1 MKTNYNITVL
11 LCLLLSIYTFS
22 SQAQTWQNLGNPEVG
37 GQPIDNMYSIEGHT
51 SGVYF
56 CTDRGL
62 FKSTDG
68 GATFTNLTWESGITA
83 GLPILCLFIDDSD
96 GAMYIGGED
105 ALFKSTNNGTTW
117 SATALTASG
126 TINDISKADTNL
138 IAAYDQGFGSGGVY
152 FSADGFATFQ
162 EPTTLPDL
170 QMLDLLYFNNK
181 MFLAGDAGMYSSTDE
196 GATWGVQGTGHPVGG
211 RYIKTVDLNGNLF
224 SGDINGKGLF
234 KSSDNGETWA
244 IPDTGTFQ
252 DFCQVFDLTAGG
264 GVILALTD
272 GVNCNPQGIPI
283 RYSDDD
289 GLNWQSAMGNLPGAF
304 YNELG
309 KSADGSCF
317 YVYALFDNLLYTTCD
332 LALSVTENSL
342 DAIKIAPN
350 PSKGIIAISG
360 IESGTMT
367 LVNTQG
373 KVLKTYKNIPVDKTI
388 DISEFAQGLYF
399 LNISNEGCTKT
410 FKIIKN

>member
-1 MKTNYNITVL
+1 MKTNYKISVL
-11 LCLLLSIYTFS
+11 LCLLLSMYTFS
-22 SQAQTWQNLGNPEVG
+22 TKAQTWQNLGNPEVG
-37 GQPIDNMYSIEGHT
+37 GQPIDNMFSIEGHT

-62 FKSTDG
+62 FKTTDG
-68 GATFTNLTWESGITA
+68 GTTFTNLTWGSGATA
-83 GLPILCLFIDDSD
+83 GLPILCIYIDDSD
-96 GAMYIGGED
+96 GAMYIGGQD
-105 ALFKSTNNGTTW
+105 GLYKSTNNGSTW

-126 TINDISKADTNL
+126 NINDIAKAGTN
-138 IAAYDQGFGSGGVY
+138 IMAAYDRGFDSGGVY
-152 FSADGFATFQ
+152 YSTDGFSTYQ

-170 QMLDLLYFNNK
+170 QMLDLIYFNNK
-181 MFLAGDAGMYSSTDE
+181 MFLAGDEGMYSSTDE
-196 GATWGVQGTGHPVGG
+196 GATWSVQGTGHPAGG

-264 GVILALTD
+264 GVVLALTD
-272 GVNCNPQGIPI
+272 GVDCNPQGVPI

-289 GLNWQSAMGNLPGAF
+289 GLSWQSALGNLPAAF

-332 LALSVTENSL
+332 LSMSVAENSL
-342 DAIKIAPN
+342 ESIKIAPN
-350 PSKGIIAISG
+350 PSKGIITISG
-360 IESGTMT
+360 IERAAMT
-367 LVNTQG
+367 LINTQG
-373 KVLKTYKNIPVDKTI
+373 KVLKTYKNLPVDKTI

-399 LNISNEGCTKT
+399 LNIVNEGSNKT
-410 FKIIKN
+410 FKIIKH